1 MAKKLSPKT
10 LIAIISAAIAVA
22 ALVAIISDGAKDS
35 STKIRAT
42 SAQEIQPVTVVGV
55 DLPRTPDNGDDPGL
69 GLQAPTLKGITAGGM
84 PMTIAP
90 GSDGKPMMLVFLAH
104 WCPHCNR
111 EIPVLNEWKAQGL
124 VPDDLTVIGITTGTQ
139 EGQPNYPPSQ
149 WLVQMNWPWA
159 AMPDSENQDAAKAF
173 GVAGYPTYVVVGADG
188 LVKYRS
194 SGEKSLEEVN
204 NSVRQALSLA

>member
-1 MAKKLSPKT
+1 M
-10 LIAIISAAIAVA
+10 
-22 ALVAIISDGAKDS
+22 
-35 STKIRAT
+35 
-42 SAQEIQPVTVVGV
+42 
-55 DLPRTPDNGDDPGL
+55 
-69 GLQAPTLKGITAGGM
+69 
-84 PMTIAP
+84 
-90 GSDGKPMMLVFLAH
+90 
-104 WCPHCNR
+104 
-111 EIPVLNEWKAQGL
+111 LNEWKAQGL

-188 LVKYRS
+188 LVTYRS

-204 NSVRQALSLA
+204 TSVRQALSLA